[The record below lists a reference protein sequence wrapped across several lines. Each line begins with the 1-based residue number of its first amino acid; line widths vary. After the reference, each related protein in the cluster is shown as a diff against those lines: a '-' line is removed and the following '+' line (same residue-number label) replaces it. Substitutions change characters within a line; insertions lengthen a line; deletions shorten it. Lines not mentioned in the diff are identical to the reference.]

1 MSVHFGNLNAF
12 PEVESGTVLFI
23 ICTIYRNVD
32 SNLTDSWGFGSL
44 CTHERNKVIGSLST
58 DVFEQRTTTGSG
70 LCAILGCDFEHI
82 FQQLVS
88 IGIKTLSSTNKVA

>member
-1 MSVHFGNLNAF
+1 MEILTPFQKKNLGLYYL
-12 PEVESGTVLFI
+12 S

-32 SNLTDSWGFGSL
+32 SNLTDSGGFGSL